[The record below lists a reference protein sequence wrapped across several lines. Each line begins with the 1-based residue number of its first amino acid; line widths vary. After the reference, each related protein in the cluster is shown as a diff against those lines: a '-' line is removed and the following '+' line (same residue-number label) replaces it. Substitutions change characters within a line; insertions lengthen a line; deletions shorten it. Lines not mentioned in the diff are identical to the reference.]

1 MTNLEKYDD
10 AFVYTLD
17 VSKDELNADL
27 VYQRHKSWDS
37 LSHME
42 LMVKME
48 EAFDIAISTVDVTD
62 FSSYER
68 GKKILE
74 GYGVL
79 F

>member
-1 MTNLEKYDD
+1 MTNLEKYDA
-10 AFVYTLD
+10 AFIYILD
-17 VSKDELNADL
+17 VHKDELNEAL
-27 VYQRHKSWDS
+27 VYQRHESWDS
-37 LSHME
+37 LAHME

-74 GYGVL
+74 GYGVV